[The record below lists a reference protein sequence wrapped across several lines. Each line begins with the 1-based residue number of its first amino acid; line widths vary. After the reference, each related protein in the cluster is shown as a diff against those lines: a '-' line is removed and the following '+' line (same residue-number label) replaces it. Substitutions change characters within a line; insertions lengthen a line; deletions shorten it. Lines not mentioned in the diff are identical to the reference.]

1 MGAQNA
7 GCGEAIFEYSV
18 SRALFRKRMGN
29 GRSTNGNQCARRKK
43 GAIMFDP
50 GSTGFMIL
58 GAMLVFLMTPALAF
72 FYGGLSRRKNV
83 LNTMFMSIA
92 VIGFVG
98 VLWIVAGWSFAY
110 GGDGSCPFFGGFDQ
124 IFCMGLLDNML
135 GGSDL
140 ALSHDTYPVL
150 VDVAFQAAF
159 AIITIAIIT
168 GSLAGRMKFGAV
180 LAFISIWLLLV
191 YAPLAHMVW
200 GGDGSLIG
208 DTIGALD
215 FAGGD
220 VVHIS
225 SGLTGLILCVLLGKR
240 RGYGMMSYRPHNI
253 PFVALGASLLW
264 FGWFG
269 FNGASAFAADGVAA
283 LAFLNTMVAP
293 AAAMISWMLVERLR
307 SGKAT
312 LVGACTGIVAGLVVI
327 TPAAGFVDVWAAV
340 VMGLIVSPIC
350 YSAMAFLKP
359 KLGYDDALDAFGC
372 HGIGGMVGGVL
383 TGVFC
388 VPDLSWTDFGGLLY
402 TGDPTLLIAQIE
414 GILITIAFVAV
425 MSVIIGLVVKV
436 LFKGSLRVSA
446 EEEAE
451 GLDAREH
458 GESAYPAFNGLD

>member
-1 MGAQNA
+1 M
-7 GCGEAIFEYSV
+7 ID
-18 SRALFRKRMGN
+18 
-29 GRSTNGNQCARRKK
+29 T
-43 GAIMFDP
+43 
-50 GSTGFMIL
+50 GSTGFML
-58 GAMLVFLMTPALAF
+58 VCAMLVLLMTPGLAF

-83 LNTMFMSIA
+83 VNTMVMVFGVLGI
-92 VIGFVG
+92 VG
-98 VLWIVAGWSFAY
+98 VMWVVCGWSFAY
-110 GGDGSCPFFGGFDQ
+110 GGDGSLPFFGGLDQ
-124 IFCMGLLDNML
+124 IGC
-135 GGSDL
+135 
-140 ALSHDTYPVL
+140 LSAVNDM
-150 VDVAFQAAF
+150 VAEAEGTPDAF
-159 AIITIAIIT
+159 AVLSGQGALANDPELAAGYPAIIDIVFQMAFAMITCAIIT
-168 GSLAGRMKFGAV
+168 GAVAGRMKFGAV
-180 LAFISIWLLLV
+180 CAFVAVWVVVV

-208 DTIGALD
+208 DMIGALD

-225 SGLTGLILCVLLGKR
+225 SGLTGLILCLMLGRRKGFAVL
-240 RGYGMMSYRPHNI
+240 SYRPHNV
-253 PFVALGASLLW
+253 PFVALGAALLW

-402 TGDPTLLIAQIE
+402 TGDSTLLIAQIE
-414 GILITIAFVAV
+414 GILITIVFVAV
-425 MSVIIGLVVKV
+425 MSAIIGLVVKV
-436 LFKGSLRVSA
+436 LFKGSLRVSV